1 MYAGHGCPKCTE
13 ERILTNKKNRF
24 ITKQCEKCGYEW
36 KIIKT
41 NVIKKTGCPICTNRL
56 VKKGYNDLETTHPDL
71 LKEWDYEKNKHLLP
85 NMITSS
91 STKKVWWLCE
101 KKHSYQQKIADKVK
115 RNFKCPICSNRILV
129 SGINDLQTVFPE
141 ILKEWDY
148 EKNVGINPSE
158 LSCKTTKKV
167 WWKCK
172 ENHSW
177 NASVYERVWHDR
189 TGCPYCNGNIL
200 KPGKNDLQTINPV
213 LAKEFHLAKNEPLTP
228 KTITAHSGKKV
239 WWVCPRGHEYESSV
253 DKRVS
258 GQNCPYCSNKKLL
271 IGFNDLETNYPELAK
286 EWHPTENGIL
296 TPKNIVFGSLKKV
309 WWICSKCCNTF
320 QARVVDRTR
329 KGNGC
334 PECAIKLRV
343 QSRLS
348 SLLKEKTLNDD
359 KELIRDW
366 DYEANYPKTPLDYTY
381 RSGQSVYWKCHVCKY
396 QWKAKILNK
405 SRHNGCPACSN
416 KVVVPG
422 FNDLAT
428 TNPELSQ
435 EWHPT
440 KNGILTPKKVT
451 RGSGKKVWWLCPM
464 GHEYQA
470 TLLARN
476 GGFGVGCPKC
486 YSRRQTSFA
495 EQAVYHYIKKIFPD
509 AINGFKASFLGKMEL
524 DIYIPSIRWAV
535 EYDGMAWHNEK
546 TKEREIRKYK
556 ACKENGIKLYR
567 LKEDE
572 IEKQYDGT
580 YDSAMHTED
589 MWTSEKLNQTIYSL
603 LLELCHGPFMINF
616 PIDVEKDRFSI
627 MENMKV
633 KLDESIAVK
642 YPLLV
647 KEWDYEKN
655 GTLKPENVSHG
666 MQTKVWWKCSSCGI
680 SFQANISSRCSGTG
694 CPKCARN
701 RNIKARMK
709 KVACIS
715 LKTNKIIK
723 IYDSITEASKSLNM
737 KSVSNITSVCKGN
750 RPNAGGYFWK
760 YVE

>member
-1 MYAGHGCPKCTE
+1 M
-13 ERILTNKKNRF
+13 
-24 ITKQCEKCGYEW
+24 
-36 KIIKT
+36 
-41 NVIKKTGCPICTNRL
+41 
-56 VKKGYNDLETTHPDL
+56 
-71 LKEWDYEKNKHLLP
+71 
-85 NMITSS
+85 
-91 STKKVWWLCE
+91 
-101 KKHSYQQKIADKVK
+101 
-115 RNFKCPICSNRILV
+115 
-129 SGINDLQTVFPE
+129 
-141 ILKEWDY
+141 
-148 EKNVGINPSE
+148 
-158 LSCKTTKKV
+158 
-167 WWKCK
+167 
-172 ENHSW
+172 
-177 NASVYERVWHDR
+177 
-189 TGCPYCNGNIL
+189 
-200 KPGKNDLQTINPV
+200 
-213 LAKEFHLAKNEPLTP
+213 
-228 KTITAHSGKKV
+228 
-239 WWVCPRGHEYESSV
+239 
-253 DKRVS
+253 
-258 GQNCPYCSNKKLL
+258 
-271 IGFNDLETNYPELAK
+271 
-286 EWHPTENGIL
+286 
-296 TPKNIVFGSLKKV
+296 
-309 WWICSKCCNTF
+309 
-320 QARVVDRTR
+320 
-329 KGNGC
+329 
-334 PECAIKLRV
+334 
-343 QSRLS
+343 
-348 SLLKEKTLNDD
+348 
-359 KELIRDW
+359 
-366 DYEANYPKTPLDYTY
+366 
-381 RSGQSVYWKCHVCKY
+381 
-396 QWKAKILNK
+396 
-405 SRHNGCPACSN
+405 
-416 KVVVPG
+416 
-422 FNDLAT
+422 
-428 TNPELSQ
+428 SQ